1 MPEGEKRL
9 TNEEV
14 RKKRNELF
22 TQEKERQAA
31 LITRVEKIEV
41 KCLGPMEQCTLMMNK
56 GLSTPLDCARHIHEN
71 IVQRAAIAEVNGRSW
86 DMCRPLSEDC
96 ELTFQFYKDE
106 NPHFA
111 NKAFWRT
118 CSFLLGYI
126 ADRAFKDQF
135 YVQLHSWPKPH
146 VNSGSFVHNV
156 GLDIENWQPRLDEL
170 RVLSRI
176 GKKVIIAGNRFE
188 QLEVDASL
196 ALKMFED
203 NKYKVEQIPDIAS
216 SSPTGSTVT
225 LYRLLDHVDISSG
238 PMVGCLDQIGP
249 FRVVAVHPIDTSVG
263 LLYRF
268 QGIAIPRDFTMSSFA
283 FDVCCERARKMN
295 YSGLPRMLSD
305 KDGDTSEES
314 DNEAVAAEEAVRIQL
329 EPSASAQST

>member
-203 NKYKVEQIPDIAS
+203 NK
-216 SSPTGSTVT
+216 
-225 LYRLLDHVDISSG
+225 
-238 PMVGCLDQIGP
+238 
-249 FRVVAVHPIDTSVG
+249 
-263 LLYRF
+263 
-268 QGIAIPRDFTMSSFA
+268 
-283 FDVCCERARKMN
+283 
-295 YSGLPRMLSD
+295 
-305 KDGDTSEES
+305 
-314 DNEAVAAEEAVRIQL
+314 
-329 EPSASAQST
+329 